1 MNKVFLGFIALLLTS
16 CGTVS
21 ATLTIHDNEILSG
34 SASGILGSDAV
45 ISVKNVEGLSCE
57 GKMLVPV
64 SSAHPADTEGTIE
77 CNDQRKGHFSA
88 TGSAESWAGEGTL
101 DDGSTFSILIGPQ
114 KPKVLSR

>member
-1 MNKVFLGFIALLLTS
+1 MNKVLLVFISLFLTA

-21 ATLTIHDNEILSG
+21 ATITIHDGEILSG
-34 SASGILGSDAV
+34 SASGILGSAAV

-77 CNDQRKGHFSA
+77 CNDKRKGKFRA
-88 TGSAESWAGEGTL
+88 NGSAESWAGEGTL

-114 KPKVLSR
+114 KPKVLSQ

>member
-1 MNKVFLGFIALLLTS
+1 MNKVFLGFIGLLLTS

-21 ATLTIHDNEILSG
+21 ATITIHDSEILRG

-64 SSAHPADTEGTIE
+64 SSVDPADTEGTIE
-77 CNDQRKGHFSA
+77 CNDKRKGNFSA
-88 TGSAESWAGEGTL
+88 NGNA
-101 DDGSTFSILIGPQ
+101 
-114 KPKVLSR
+114 